1 MQTTLLKKRI
11 KQKPPN
17 GGREE
22 VKKMTN
28 KEIRELL
35 GKQLELLSER
45 AQKADSDMELAMIT
59 SEIRKLAE
67 LLLGCAA

>member
-1 MQTTLLKKRI
+1 M
-11 KQKPPN
+11 
-17 GGREE
+17 
-22 VKKMTN
+22 KKMTN